1 VVHAAGGE
9 YVVHVEI
16 EDQECHIRVIDSGIG
31 FTASGTDRAMALP
44 TESGGRGIALM
55 EQLMDQ
61 TQFESPPESG
71 TVVHLQ
77 KRLNLTDD
85 SPL

>member
-1 VVHAAGGE
+1 
-9 YVVHVEI
+9 
-16 EDQECHIRVIDSGIG
+16 
-31 FTASGTDRAMALP
+31 MALP